1 MFPKAHAAAYVM
13 MAWRIAWYKVNY
25 PLEYYATFF
34 SIRAKAMNYMTMCRG
49 REKLEYYLE
58 EIRSRDKNLR
68 TAKDED
74 TIRDMRLVQEMYAR
88 GYEFMPIDLFRVKA
102 TEFQIIDGKIMPS
115 LNTIDGMGDNAAQS
129 IVDAKGEDN
138 RPYLSKEDLR
148 KRAHIGQ
155 SAIDKLTEAGIL
167 DDLTETNQLTF
178 SFL

>member
-1 MFPKAHAAAYVM
+1 
-13 MAWRIAWYKVNY
+13 
-25 PLEYYATFF
+25 
-34 SIRAKAMNYMTMCRG
+34 
-49 REKLEYYLE
+49 
-58 EIRSRDKNLR
+58 
-68 TAKDED
+68 
-74 TIRDMRLVQEMYAR
+74 
-88 GYEFMPIDLFRVKA
+88 
-102 TEFQIIDGKIMPS
+102 MPS